1 MSKRLTLVDGE
12 APFPPLHTALRE
24 PNGLLAVGGDLSPSR
39 VLRAYSAGIF
49 PWYGEDDPILWW
61 SPDPRA
67 VFEVDSWQANRALRR
82 CLRTHGFRVT
92 LNYAFDRVIHHCA
105 TQPRAGQDGTW
116 ITREMLHAYKQ
127 LFYQGFGFSVEVW
140 DEQTLVGGLYGLH
153 IGHMCFGESMFSQK
167 EGASK
172 FAIHALLQHLKNFDL
187 PLLDAQV
194 GNEHTRMLGTTLISR
209 ERYMTKMTPLLSR
222 PLEKSMWQPQE
233 LSYQAT
239 GSNL

>member
-1 MSKRLTLVDGE
+1 MSKRLSLVDGDT
-12 APFPPLHTALRE
+12 PFPPLHTALRE

-39 VLRAYSAGIF
+39 ILRAYAAGIF

-67 VFEVDSWQANRALRR
+67 VFDVGSWQANRALKR
-82 CLRTHGFRVT
+82 CLRANAFRVS
-92 LNYAFDRVIHHCA
+92 LNYAFDRVIYHCA
-105 TQPRAGQDGTW
+105 TQSRAGQDGTW
-116 ITREMLHAYKQ
+116 ITNEMLRAYKQ
-127 LFYQGFGFSVEVW
+127 LFSQGYGFSVEVW
-140 DEQTLVGGLYGLH
+140 EAHTLVGGLYGLH

-172 FAIHALLQHLKNFDL
+172 FALYALLQHLKKFDW

-209 ERYMTKMTPLLSR
+209 ESYIAKMSPLLSM
-222 PLEKSMWQPQE
+222 PEEKSMWLPQE
-233 LSYQAT
+233 LGADNT
-239 GSNL
+239 ETA